1 MIKSIFDFYT
11 LINERAQIAM
21 TDIQQPLSG
30 LESLATTRQTSTALE
45 SRRQLIPIVLLKALI
60 DQGKASGQPLKIE
73 VADQA

>member
-11 LINERAQIAM
+11 LINERAQIAI